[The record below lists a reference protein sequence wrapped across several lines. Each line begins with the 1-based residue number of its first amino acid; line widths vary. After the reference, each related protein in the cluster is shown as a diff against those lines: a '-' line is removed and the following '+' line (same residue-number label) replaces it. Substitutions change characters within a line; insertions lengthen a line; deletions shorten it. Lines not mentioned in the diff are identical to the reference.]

1 MPVPRP
7 PTASALAPGDRPRR
21 RRDAGPLAVLLCLLV
36 SAAFNVGALLS
47 SLVVLIH
54 SDERVARAPVAKK
67 PLCVDGYARGTSL
80 LQKSLSGD
88 PAQLFDGV
96 VHTIVDGKCETE
108 VIVAL
113 VDDKEPPRDPLDELV
128 EPEPEQEKE
137 RKKKPKDKKP
147 EDKPPEPVP
156 VEEKK
161 PEEKKPEE
169 PKPEEPEPPKEKIDF
184 ELLQLKMVEQ
194 LEEKDEK
201 ESPDDAHYLSNINRD
216 VTEETRAE
224 ITNLQKDA
232 DKARASQQ
240 EPSQEPAKGMADQDK
255 IAETREQK
263 SQLAQE
269 APKVKV
275 SPETRIPEQNDPKPK
290 SLLSMRD
297 LKPREH
303 APEMLKHEAAADAAA
318 SGELAPDQKAQ
329 AAVMQR
335 ERQQQGASDTK
346 SPVLRFK
353 LSQMEMNALFGRD
366 IAEKRDLISQRQ
378 SKKKG
383 VWEEARELYQSPL
396 ENMVPEVRPG
406 NQTALRS
413 RKHPFAQFIATM
425 HRTIHDKWAF
435 GFLEQLDGM
444 GRSHA
449 LNKPELWTRVE
460 IVLNSDGTLDKL
472 RTVRFSGNTQF
483 DNAAREIVRNA
494 GPFPQPPREILSG
507 NGKVYIHWAFHRDE
521 RACGTFGAEPFIL
534 DNAGQGERPDPNRA
548 VRPAGSESEAI
559 ASRRL
564 ARQLGPAAPGPEGPA
579 APSNHNHEHGPG
591 DGHSHEAE
599 PSEPAERGADAAD
612 PEAGKTADAWLKIFA
627 ARDAARLA
635 ARASLPFMVGDQV
648 VARTRDELQAVLQ
661 AMLDEAGG
669 GTPGASEVL
678 TAAGLRKR
686 FGSVPAG
693 VQEGLGRNYALS
705 KIKGEPFI
713 LILERRFG
721 DWRVVGVAR

>member
-7 PTASALAPGDRPRR
+7 PTASVLAPGDPPRR

-36 SAAFNVGALLS
+36 SSAFNVGALLS

-54 SDERVARAPVAKK
+54 SDERVAHNPVARK
-67 PLCVDGYARGTSL
+67 PLCVDGYARGTGL
-80 LQKSLSGD
+80 LQKSLTGD
-88 PAQLFDGV
+88 PVALLDGV

-113 VDDKEPPRDPLDELV
+113 VDDEDPPRDPLEEML
-128 EPEPEQEKE
+128 EPEEKKERE
-137 RKKKPKDKKP
+137 RKKKPKEKKP
-147 EDKPPEPVP
+147 EEKPPEPIV
-156 VEEKK
+156 V
-161 PEEKKPEE
+161 EEKKPEE
-169 PKPEEPEPPKEKIDF
+169 PKPEEPEQPKEKIDF

-216 VTEETRAE
+216 VTEETRSE
-224 ITNLQKDA
+224 ISNLQKDA
-232 DKARASQQ
+232 DKAKASQQ
-240 EPSQEPAKGMADQDK
+240 EPSDDPAKGMADQDK
-255 IAETREQK
+255 IAETKEQK

-269 APKVKV
+269 APKQPI
-275 SPETRIPEQNDPKPK
+275 SPETKIPEQNDPKPK

-297 LKPREH
+297 LPPREH
-303 APEMLKHEAAADAAA
+303 SPEMLKHEAVADAAA
-318 SGELAPDQKAQ
+318 AGELAPDQKSQ

-346 SPVLRFK
+346 SPVLRFR
-353 LSQMEMNALFGRD
+353 LSQNEMNALFGRD
-366 IAEKRDLISQRQ
+366 IAEKKDLISQRQ

-383 VWEEARELYQSPL
+383 VWEEQRELYQSPL

-444 GRSHA
+444 GRGHE

-460 IVLNSDGTLDKL
+460 IVLNGDGSLDKL
-472 RTVRFSGNTQF
+472 RTVRYSGNMQF
-483 DNAAREIVRNA
+483 DNAAREVVRNA
-494 GPFPQPPREILSG
+494 GPYPQPPREILSG

-548 VRPAGSESEAI
+548 VRPAGSESEAM

-564 ARQLGPAAPGPEGPA
+564 ARQVGPAAPGPAGPEGPA
-579 APSNHNHEHGPG
+579 APAGHEHGAG
-591 DGHSHEAE
+591 DGHNHGEE
-599 PSEPAERGADAAD
+599 EGEPAEKGGEAAD
-612 PEAGKTADAWLKIFA
+612 PAAKSAADAWLKTFG

-635 ARASLPFMVGDQV
+635 ARASLPFMIGDQV
-648 VARTRDELQAVLQ
+648 VARTRDELQGVLQ
-661 AMLDEAGG
+661 AMLDEVGSGA
-669 GTPGASEVL
+669 PGASEIF

-686 FGSVPAG
+686 YGSVPAG
-693 VQEGLGRNYALS
+693 VQEGLGRNYAVS

-721 DWRVVGVAR
+721 DWRIVGVAR